1 MPIVDGV
8 FLDISIFRLTFF
20 TLNERRESALSK
32 SMRQESHRIHWQ
44 QWGKDPQSKR
54 DLITRSAAVRLTDA
68 ATARDVIQLLG
79 ESLELFGNGALIL
92 VGTLHGMPPV
102 TYQLVEYGEEASVVT
117 VDPFHVV
124 RTLQDGE
131 NPLQV
136 RDLMLQDLEK
146 KRQEIPL
153 RKELS
158 SIIAPKLQWFFIPD
172 DPASQ
177 ILKNLELDGYSTTLE
192 DEVLEGEDHDEDY
205 DYEHTEPEYPDPFD
219 MPWRVKDN
227 IVNRSSRAPHEAEDH
242 SSNQL
247 QRSQQLAH
255 QHNAADHLVVS
266 GFLWKQSQIDPHV
279 WRKVYCVVT
288 EDHFWFVARVKKRTK
303 TQDAA
308 PYYGRIALS
317 RALVVEA
324 SSSLSSRIP
333 FSWEVVTASGRS
345 HVFRAVSGPLQD
357 RWTGCL
363 KARIVQCHE
372 NRLFHQAELIVAD
385 ETKARTKRLVRLM
398 GVSSANNVELMKWT
412 FLVFEY
418 REQCRHIQHRLPAKA
433 LVVARSSSV
442 CSSEESSSSMELPEL
457 DVGLRDA
464 VRAVWDLAASLL
476 LQAATKL
483 LRAKGRNA
491 ETLCRHIDYIL
502 TGRMRL
508 ITEAGTPVDDELV
521 NKSREPPPSNLFDGL
536 LVEFQRKATVN

>member
-1 MPIVDGV
+1 
-8 FLDISIFRLTFF
+8 
-20 TLNERRESALSK
+20 
-32 SMRQESHRIHWQ
+32 MRQESHRIHWQ

-79 ESLELFGNGALIL
+79 ESLELIGNGALIL
-92 VGTLHGMPPV
+92 VGTVFGMPPV
-102 TYQLVEYGEEASVVT
+102 TYQLLEHGEEASVAT
-117 VDPFHVV
+117 GDSFHVV
-124 RTLQDGE
+124 RTLQDDE

-136 RDLMLQDLEK
+136 RDLMQHDLERR
-146 KRQEIPL
+146 RQEIPQG
-153 RKELS
+153 KESS
-158 SIIAPKLQWFFIPD
+158 SIIAPKLQWYFIPD

-177 ILKNLELDGYSTTLE
+177 ILKNIELDGYSTTLE
-192 DEVLEGEDHDEDY
+192 DEELEGEDHDEDG

-219 MPWRVKDN
+219 MPWRVKDSSDKP
-227 IVNRSSRAPHEAEDH
+227 RSSAQLEADEH
-242 SSNQL
+242 SICQL

-255 QHNAADHLVVS
+255 HLNTSDHFVVS

-279 WRKVYCVVT
+279 WRKVHCVVS
-288 EDHFWFVARVKKRTK
+288 EDHFWFVARVKKRSK
-303 TQDAA
+303 NQYAA

-317 RALVVEA
+317 NALLVEA
-324 SSSLSSRIP
+324 TSSLQSRIP

-345 HVFRAVSGPLQD
+345 HVFRAVSSPLQE

-363 KARIVQCHE
+363 KARIMQCQE
-372 NRLFHQAELIVAD
+372 NKLFHQAELIVAD
-385 ETKARTKRLVRLM
+385 ETKARTMRLVRLM
-398 GVSSANNVELMKWT
+398 DLSSANNVELMKWT

-418 REQCRHIQHRLPAKA
+418 REQCRHILHRLPAKT
-433 LVVARSSSV
+433 LVVARSSSL

-457 DVGLRDA
+457 DSGLLDA

-483 LRAKGRNA
+483 LRVKGRNA
-491 ETLCRHIDYIL
+491 ETLCRHIDYVL

-508 ITEAGTPVDDELV
+508 ISEAGTPVDDDLV
-521 NKSREPPPSNLFDGL
+521 NKSREPPPSNLFDAL
-536 LVEFQRKATVN
+536 LAEFQRKATVS